1 MINTIEVIG
10 RLIRNFKNEIN
21 PVFTRMKLITL
32 KTFSS
37 DISAH
42 LFKTR
47 LESEGVEC
55 FILDENIV
63 RLNSFYDLAVG
74 GIRLQVRQEDFQ
86 RAKDLV
92 EEWDDRPY
100 LDEEDRELECPKCQ
114 STNVYAGFK
123 SFKTAAGWLTLAISL
138 LLVIYPFYTKT
149 VFRCKA
155 CGTEFDRKKHET

>member
-1 MINTIEVIG
+1 V
-10 RLIRNFKNEIN
+10 
-21 PVFTRMKLITL
+21 KLITL

-42 LFKTR
+42 LLKTR

-74 GIRLQVRQEDFQ
+74 GIRLQVREEDYE
-86 RAKDLV
+86 RSKALI
-92 EEWDDRPY
+92 ESWEDRPY
-100 LDEEDRELECPKCQ
+100 LDEEDRELKCPKCQ
-114 STNVYAGFK
+114 STTVYAGFK

-138 LLVIYPFYTKT
+138 LLVVYPFFTKT
-149 VFRCKA
+149 VFRCKE
-155 CGTEFDRKKHET
+155 CGTEFDMKD

>member
-1 MINTIEVIG
+1 
-10 RLIRNFKNEIN
+10 
-21 PVFTRMKLITL
+21 MKLITL

-42 LFKTR
+42 LLKTR

-74 GIRLQVRQEDFQ
+74 GIRLQVREEDFQ
-86 RAKDLV
+86 RAKELI
-92 EEWDDRPY
+92 EEWEARHY
-100 LDEEDRELECPKCQ
+100 LDEENHELKCPSCQ
-114 STNVYAGFK
+114 STAVYAGFK

-138 LLVIYPFYTKT
+138 LLVVYPFFTKT
-149 VFRCKA
+149 VFRCKE
-155 CGTEFDRKKHET
+155 CGTEFDKNNEAK